1 MKICATKNMIIGN
14 LLDMTANFRKK
25 LRKDNMTLL
34 RRLWV
39 KKYSQKGAT
48 FGDADD
54 GFANSQRNSHR

>member
-1 MKICATKNMIIGN
+1 
-14 LLDMTANFRKK
+14 
-25 LRKDNMTLL
+25 MTLL

-54 GFANSQRNSHR
+54 GFANLQLICINKNGSEGEILRGENDQVCVC